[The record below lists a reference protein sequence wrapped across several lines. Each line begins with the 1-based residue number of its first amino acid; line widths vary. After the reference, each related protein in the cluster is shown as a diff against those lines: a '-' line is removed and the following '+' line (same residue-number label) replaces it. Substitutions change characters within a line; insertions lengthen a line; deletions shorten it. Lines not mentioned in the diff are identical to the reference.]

1 MSKETVSDSSSSSES
16 EEESTS
22 PEELEQKQK
31 KSKEPVESTEETAE
45 ETSDSSSEDESSE
58 EQTPPPPPSTK
69 KRVTIQEE
77 YAIGLHGSSLHRCAL
92 LTNLL
97 PYRNTV
103 DPVPT
108 KAYKPPQG
116 FQFMQKSST
125 QPSDISQLLSN
136 LDGKQLWHI
145 TTPIGIPVSS
155 IESLAMDAITS
166 GEPVLTHKGTAY
178 KLQENQLGSSEK
190 QKSLLVPDKN
200 GNVYRRHKVPVSRT
214 YHLEQVVK
222 IPQGDSFHANGS
234 IDISALTK
242 KPPKQPQHLQM
253 RYKPFGSADQLPET
267 IGWSDEEPGPAAKQ
281 FKMPKGAD
289 IDRKEKH
296 KKRKQDAV
304 LVPDEE
310 EEDEGSNT
318 KKSLPIREDG
328 EKKKQKKA
336 KKGKEDSPEV
346 QKKSS
351 KNHRDETEEER
362 RARKEEK
369 RKKKKQSA

>member
-1 MSKETVSDSSSSSES
+1 MKAAPLSKETVSDSSSSLES

-22 PEELEQKQK
+22 SEELEQQQK
-31 KSKEPVESTEETAE
+31 KSKEPVESTGESTE
-45 ETSDSSSEDESSE
+45 ETSDSGSEDESSE

-77 YAIGLHGSSLHRCAL
+77 
-92 LTNLL
+92 
-97 PYRNTV
+97 NTV
-103 DPVPT
+103 NPVPT
-108 KAYKPPQG
+108 KAYKPPPG

-145 TTPIGIPVSS
+145 TAPIGIPVSS

-178 KLQENQLGSSEK
+178 KLQENQLGGSEK

-200 GNVYRRHKVPVSRT
+200 GNVYRRHKLPVSRT

-234 IDISALTK
+234 VDISALTK

-267 IGWSDEEPGPAAKQ
+267 IGWSDEEPEPEAKQ

-310 EEDEGSNT
+310 EEEEDSNT

-336 KKGKEDSPEV
+336 KKSKEDSPEV

-351 KNHRDETEEER
+351 KKHRDETEEER
-362 RARKEEK
+362 RARKEE
-369 RKKKKQSA
+369 RKKKKQSG

>member
-1 MSKETVSDSSSSSES
+1 MKAAPLSKETVSDSSSSSES

-31 KSKEPVESTEETAE
+31 KSKEPLESTEETAE

-77 YAIGLHGSSLHRCAL
+77 
-92 LTNLL
+92 
-97 PYRNTV
+97 NTV

-108 KAYKPPQG
+108 KAYKPPPG

-145 TTPIGIPVSS
+145 TAPIGIPVSS

-222 IPQGDSFHANGS
+222 IPQGDSIHANGS

-310 EEDEGSNT
+310 EEDKGSNT

-351 KNHRDETEEER
+351 KKHRDETEEER

>member
-1 MSKETVSDSSSSSES
+1 MKAAPLSKETVSDSSSSSES

-22 PEELEQKQK
+22 SEELEQKQK
-31 KSKEPVESTEETAE
+31 KSKEPVGSTEESTE

-58 EQTPPPPPSTK
+58 EQTSPPPPPSTK
-69 KRVTIQEE
+69 KRVTIQEV
-77 YAIGLHGSSLHRCAL
+77 
-92 LTNLL
+92 
-97 PYRNTV
+97 NTV
-103 DPVPT
+103 IPVPT
-108 KAYKPPQG
+108 KAYKPPPG

-125 QPSDISQLLSN
+125 QPSDISQLLSD
-136 LDGKQLWHI
+136 LDGKQIWHI
-145 TTPIGIPVSS
+145 TAPIGIPVSS
-155 IESLAMDAITS
+155 IESLAMDAIAS

-178 KLQENQLGSSEK
+178 RLQENQLGGSEK

-200 GNVYRRHKVPVSRT
+200 GNVYRRHKLPVSRT

-234 IDISALTK
+234 VDISALTK

-267 IGWSDEEPGPAAKQ
+267 IGWSDEEP
-281 FKMPKGAD
+281 AD
-289 IDRKEKH
+289 MGRKEKH

-310 EEDEGSNT
+310 DEVSNT

-336 KKGKEDSPEV
+336 KKSKEDSPEV

-351 KNHRDETEEER
+351 KKHRDETEEER
-362 RARKEEK
+362 RACKEERK
-369 RKKKKQSA
+369 KKKKQSA